1 MAGVLVLCALLLSN
15 EVMCQDPSV
24 TPAAADSSA
33 VTDAMA
39 SAAAPVTNAPDSD
52 SPDAGGQDAA
62 TPAAASDD
70 SASTDAPSVDDQ
82 PGGGA
87 PDDSGVTDAPS
98 VVTDAVVVPVVP
110 DVTCVAE
117 EEMPKNAVK
126 AEVAMADC
134 EATKSIIDQAA
145 GGWCANAQSC
155 ALKIFQDGK
164 KLSMSSDSGNVDAL
178 VDTLRSEHF
187 KEKLGVTNIEAPASS
202 SSRPNVFVGVL
213 VSGLLAALGIVVGY
227 LKCQRRSDVKE
238 VKLAEEAYPVDQEN
252 QGNTL
257 VSVAPLNP
265 PPETPEK
272 PSVNGE
278 SPEADKTQT
287 PPPTNGHSTK
297 TADTEL

>member
-1 MAGVLVLCALLLSN
+1 D
-15 EVMCQDPSV
+15 EVMCQDPSA

-39 SAAAPVTNAPDSD
+39 SAAAPVNTNAPSD
-52 SPDAGGQDAA
+52 SPAAGGQDAV
-62 TPAAASDD
+62 TLAAASDA
-70 SASTDAPSVDDQ
+70 SASTDSSEVGDQ
-82 PGGGA
+82 HGGSAGT
-87 PDDSGVTDAPS
+87 SGITAASS
-98 VVTDAVVVPVVP
+98 VVTASADVVP
-110 DVTCVAE
+110 DVMCVGE
-117 EEMPKNAVK
+117 EDISGNVVK
-126 AEVAMADC
+126 VEVATDNC
-134 EATKSIIDQAA
+134 EATKTIITDTAA
-145 GGWCANAQSC
+145 GWCANAQSC
-155 ALKIFQDGK
+155 VLKIFQNSK
-164 KLSMSSDSGNVDAL
+164 KLTMSSDSGT
-178 VDTLRSEHF
+178 VDTLIKTIQQF
-187 KEKLGVTNIEAPASS
+187 KEKLGVTSIEAPASSS

-213 VSGLLAALGIVVGY
+213 VSGLLAALGIVIGY
-227 LKCQRRSDVKE
+227 CKCQRRSDVKE

-278 SPEADKTQT
+278 SPEAAKTQT